1 MSAQATIL
9 VVEPDVSSE
18 VKVWAEYGLCGDVFI
33 VERRDALAAA
43 TEEQKFQVTGTT
55 ESFKAPSETHYL
67 TEYLA
72 RFGNI
77 KEVRF
82 AWLRTCDQGAP
93 GESDAMR
100 DWATFVDDRMP
111 AQARPRLYDIV
122 TPASLDLAGIPAP
135 AQGYRQYVV
144 APEDH
149 PSPTSPDAGWVH
161 SKLAATVHTTLAL
174 VGSFAGSRPVPSDPA
189 DHSRVVHVFSRTVG
203 GGHAIENMIS
213 HYVTETLPTLAAHD
227 VDAKRFTLAA
237 DADRLVGSAVWFL
250 SQQHPETFTAV
261 QPEPLSLHRS
271 GTFRHDWLRYALA
284 GWSWVPTRSTNSL
297 KRWIVQQTCPGIVDS
312 PWMGASG
319 KAAWN
324 DRHITDAWS
333 GLDAGL
339 TEGIN
344 ARLKP
349 VHGDSDN
356 LPPHEAWQDLAQLAT
371 GLVDGGHLPQDFE
384 AEYLHYRQV
393 VLPRDVDPTEGRP
406 DKEPAR
412 DESQVAETPGDTE
425 TAKQSASTNDTSD
438 SAEKASPTDAAKP
451 NSPTGQESDTNESAS
466 PQSHPTAT
474 EASGPQRPGASTSE
488 NSSAATA
495 PSTHRRNRPN
505 SQSPRKRSGR
515 PRKEITE
522 IPGFAKYQRHLHHLP
537 SMERKAQCL
546 ARAAELVKTH
556 GESLRDGVQDRYGAV
571 TMAVRKVHSVQQQT
585 AHQQSVEMYSPEPT
599 QPVSS
604 FLDRIQVETTAHWIT
619 SAATVHRLKDAATQ
633 TYDWRDADSDASL
646 QEALKKFGQATSAA
660 LTFIIAIS
668 AVHILS
674 PMTGPGAWMA
684 WKYFLSLYFV
694 MSLFFGANIVFHGWK
709 LARTVEHH
717 SLAAWACLEA
727 KALLAQQTQMA
738 MRQHDRLEHSV
749 RICEQWRGL
758 LGSLWGA
765 KSGGNQFRMQGSVPS
780 TPQAC
785 QLADAT
791 MPEGR
796 ERHQIVGA
804 EIAQPGFRRQA
815 LIDLQCGQ
823 LEADPDVQFDAFRDL
838 YRTDGMPGSKLARLR
853 ERAELS
859 STWQRWHDDTVAQHY
874 PTIRRTVLDDFDG
887 QPRCSSV
894 ATGEALDVVTF
905 LSEACVPASY
915 QPLDN
920 VSNRLLRNVPARHS
934 LYWGG
939 KHGEATVEPVAEIQ
953 LTDAL
958 CSSAMLIT
966 TVPLTEFIESQK
978 SQAPQEAPQTNRPR

>member
-18 VKVWAEYGLCGDVFI
+18 VKVWAEYGLSGDVFL
-33 VERRDALAAA
+33 VERRDALASV

-55 ESFKAPSETHYL
+55 ESFKAPSETSYL

-77 KEVRF
+77 REVRF
-82 AWLRTCDQGAP
+82 AWLRTCGQDSP
-93 GESDAMR
+93 GESDVMR
-100 DWATFVDDRMP
+100 DWATFIDDRMP
-111 AQARPRLYDIV
+111 AHARPRLYDIV
-122 TPASLDLAGIPAP
+122 TPSSLDLAGIPAP
-135 AQGYRQYVV
+135 AQGYRQYIV

-227 VDAKRFTLAA
+227 VDAKRFTLATDSNA
-237 DADRLVGSAVWFL
+237 LVDSAVSFL
-250 SQQHPETFTAV
+250 IRQHPETFTAV
-261 QPEPLSLHRS
+261 QPESLSLHRS

-312 PWMGASG
+312 PWMGSAG
-319 KAAWN
+319 RAAWN
-324 DRHITDAWS
+324 DRHVKDAWAD
-333 GLDAGL
+333 LDAGL

-344 ARLKP
+344 AGLKP
-349 VHGDSDN
+349 IHGDSDN

-371 GLVDGGHLPQDFE
+371 GLVDGGRLPQDFE
-384 AEYLHYRQV
+384 AQYLHYRQV
-393 VLPRDVDPTEGRP
+393 VLPHDIDPTEGRP
-406 DKEPAR
+406 DREAAHNEAQGPKS
-412 DESQVAETPGDTE
+412 DGDTN
-425 TAKQSASTNDTSD
+425 TPKQSADTSTASDRATTDSPAQSAKPD
-438 SAEKASPTDAAKP
+438 SATS
-451 NSPTGQESDTNESAS
+451 QESDTRNKVIPPPQDTTTDAS
-466 PQSHPTAT
+466 SQQSGSTDASGNSSSTTQPKPRRRSQSHAK
-474 EASGPQRPGASTSE
+474 
-488 NSSAATA
+488 SS
-495 PSTHRRNRPN
+495 
-505 SQSPRKRSGR
+505 RKRSSR
-515 PRKEITE
+515 PGKAVSEV
-522 IPGFAKYQRHLHHLP
+522 PGFAKYRRHLHHLP

-546 ARAAELVKTH
+546 ARAAELVKTYGDALH
-556 GESLRDGVQDRYGAV
+556 DGVQDRYGAV
-571 TMAVRKVHSVQQQT
+571 TMTVRKVHNVQQRT
-585 AHQQSVEMYSPEPT
+585 AHQQSVEMYSPEKT
-599 QPVSS
+599 KPVTS
-604 FLDRIQVETTAHWIT
+604 FLDRIQVETTAQWIT
-619 SAATVHRLKDAATQ
+619 SAATVERLKDAATQ
-633 TYDWRDADSDASL
+633 TYDWRDADADADL
-646 QEALKKFGQATSAA
+646 QQALKKFGQATSAA
-660 LTFIIAIS
+660 LAFIIAIS
-668 AVHILS
+668 VMHSLT

-694 MSLFFGANIVFHGWK
+694 MSLFFGVNIVFHGWK

-727 KALLAQQTQMA
+727 KALLAQQTQRA

-749 RICEQWRGL
+749 RISEQWRGL
-758 LGSLWGA
+758 LGALWGA
-765 KSGGNQFRMQGSVPS
+765 KSGANQFRTQGSVPS

-791 MPEGR
+791 MPERR
-796 ERHQIVGA
+796 ERHQIVGT
-804 EIAQPGFRRQA
+804 EVAQPGFRRQA

-894 ATGEALDVVTF
+894 TTGRALDVVTF
-905 LSEACVPASY
+905 LSEACAPASY

-966 TVPLTEFIESQK
+966 TVPLTEFIERQK
-978 SQAPQEAPQTNRPR
+978 SQTQQVSPQTNRPR